1 MNTIKPVAVIGLV
14 AALGVAVY
22 FKLND
27 GPAPEPPEE
36 FSGATW
42 GTPPSVD
49 IPGSDTGS
57 DGSQAV
63 GGADTTGV
71 PHFGSM
77 AGGQGGSAARSADAR
92 SAAPGP
98 SWDGPTAAAPHASSA
113 PAAPAFQR
121 PSGPPPA
128 GGPAGASTPLPGVSD
143 VRTGDRAISAS
154 APPAPRYAAARGY
167 RAQGPPPTM
176 AVAGPAGRQQADGS
190 AASSYPVARRAAQ
203 AALDRG
209 ELADALRLLSHWYDA
224 PSLSPSD
231 RRELIELLGQLAGT
245 VLYSTESFLEPPY
258 QAQDGDT
265 LQSIAYKYHVPW
277 QLLAKINGIPEDGVL
292 QPGQTIKVL
301 RGPFSA
307 TVDLEDRS
315 LTLMAGD
322 YYAGQ
327 FHIGIGSERPQMEG
341 AWIVKHKVVNPTYY
355 GRDRVIDAD
364 DANNPLGERWI
375 GLASADQPSVVK
387 PFGIHGTNNAQNI
400 DRDDPRGY
408 IRLTPRDVADVYDIL
423 SIGSRVI
430 VRK

>member
-42 GTPPSVD
+42 GRPPSVE
-49 IPGSDTGS
+49 IPGRDMGS
-57 DGSQAV
+57 DGSRAL
-63 GGADTTGV
+63 GEAAATGV
-71 PHFGSM
+71 PHFGPI
-77 AGGQGGSAARSADAR
+77 AGGQGGSAARSADAQ
-92 SAAPGP
+92 SAAPVP
-98 SWDGPTAAAPHASSA
+98 SWGGPTAAAPRSSSA
-113 PAAPAFQR
+113 PAAPSFQD
-121 PSGPPPA
+121 PSGPPSA
-128 GGPAGASTPLPGVSD
+128 GEPVGQSTPPPGFSA
-143 VRTGDRAISAS
+143 VRPGDRATPAS
-154 APPAPRYAAARGY
+154 APPTPRYAAARGY
-167 RAQGPPPTM
+167 RATGNPV
-176 AVAGPAGRQQADGS
+176 AVAGSADHQQGDS
-190 AASSYPVARRAAQ
+190 PAASSYPVARRAAQ

-209 ELADALRLLSHWYDA
+209 ELAEALRLLSHWYDA

-245 VLYSTESFLEPPY
+245 VLYSTESFLEPRY
-258 QAQDGDT
+258 EAKAGDT
-265 LQSIAYKYHVPW
+265 LQSIAYQYHVPW

-292 QPGQTIKVL
+292 RPGQTIKVL

-315 LTLMAGD
+315 LTLMVGD

-327 FHIGIGSERPQMEG
+327 FHIGIGSERPHMQG

-364 DANNPLGERWI
+364 DVNNPLGERWI
-375 GLASADQPSVVK
+375 GLASEDQPSIVK
-387 PFGIHGTNNAQNI
+387 PFGIHGTHNAQNI

-408 IRLTPRDVADVYDIL
+408 IRLTPQDVADVYDIL